1 MSYSL
6 AQRNQSSLAKSGEF
20 VRSQGAILFL
30 LTAHLPMVAIFAKQS
45 MSLPLF
51 RLQPLAV
58 LALLWLTSLN
68 GSSQRPVW
76 RVSSVLMVMLDVF
89 CVFLGVWRGSAW
101 LVTFGCSLS
110 VLAWILACQRESS
123 GRFLFAIVVL
133 LALIVRLPPS
143 LDVWLWDGFQNSVT
157 SLSSAILNTCGL
169 IHFSDPTGLHVTG
182 ALLDAGML
190 RGGIASAWVMLVA
203 ATVFSACERRSGP
216 HLVLLLMYTAFL
228 GLVLSTL
235 STTLGASLA
244 VSSSLDLSR
253 GIAGFCWRFLFLV
266 AGLAAIWSADKV
278 VLLFTGGIP
287 AMEDLVTGRKAI
299 RRYDD
304 EEEEEEQEQEEQ
316 RPRRKNPLTSL
327 FNAWVAP
334 VAVTVIQPP
343 VAPSVA
349 MSDAEIMDGNEVP
362 PVTAAPGQAIA
373 SQSGSAA
380 SAEVPEVST
389 TNSPAAVRGLIF
401 ITALTMLA
409 VQLIR
414 VFGIG
419 S

>member
-6 AQRNQSSLAKSGEF
+6 AQRNKSSLAKSGEF

-45 MSLPLF
+45 MTSPLF
-51 RLQPLAV
+51 RLQPIAV

-68 GSSQRPVW
+68 GSIQRPVW

-89 CVFLGVWRGSAW
+89 CVFLGVWRASAW

-123 GRFLFAIVVL
+123 GRFLFAIVVMM
-133 LALIVRLPPS
+133 ALIVRLPPS
-143 LDVWLWDGFQNSVT
+143 LDAWLWEGFQNSVT

-169 IHFSDPTGLHVTG
+169 IHFSDANGLHVTG
-182 ALLDAGML
+182 TLLDAGML

-203 ATVFSACERRSGP
+203 ATVFSAWERRSAP
-216 HLVLLLMYTAFL
+216 HLVLLLIYTAFL
-228 GLVLSTL
+228 GLILSTL

-253 GIAGFCWRFLFLV
+253 GIAGFCWRFLLLV

-287 AMEDLVTGRKAI
+287 VMEDLVTGRKAI
-299 RRYDD
+299 RRYEDD
-304 EEEEEEQEQEEQ
+304 EEEEEQQ
-316 RPRRKNPLTSL
+316 RPRRENLLTSL

-334 VAVTVIQPP
+334 LAVTVIEPP
-343 VAPSVA
+343 PSQSVA
-349 MSDAEIMDGNEVP
+349 MSDAAIIDGSQVP
-362 PVTAAPGQAIA
+362 PATAVPRKASA
-373 SQSGSAA
+373 SQSGTHT
-380 SAEVPEVST
+380 SAEVPDALM

-401 ITALTMLA
+401 ITALTILA

>member
-6 AQRNQSSLAKSGEF
+6 AQRNKSSLAKSGEF

-45 MSLPLF
+45 MSSPLF

-58 LALLWLTSLN
+58 LAMVWLTSLN
-68 GSSQRPVW
+68 ASRQRPVW
-76 RVSSVLMVMLDVF
+76 QVSSVLMVMLDVF

-110 VLAWILACQRESS
+110 VLAWILACQRWSS
-123 GRFLFAIVVL
+123 GRFLFAIAML
-133 LALIVRLPPS
+133 MALIVRLPPS
-143 LDVWLWDGFQNSVT
+143 IDAWLWEGFQNSVT

-169 IHFSDPTGLHVTG
+169 IHFSDANGLHVTG
-182 ALLDAGML
+182 TLLDAGML

-203 ATVFSACERRSGP
+203 ATVFSAWERRSAP
-216 HLVLLLMYTAFL
+216 HLVLLLIYTAFL
-228 GLVLSTL
+228 GLILSTL

-253 GIAGFCWRFLFLV
+253 GIAGFCWRFLVLI

-287 AMEDLVTGRKAI
+287 VMEDLVTGRKGI
-299 RRYDD
+299 RRYEDD
-304 EEEEEEQEQEEQ
+304 EEEEEQ
-316 RPRRKNPLTSL
+316 RPRRENPLTSL

-334 VAVTVIQPP
+334 VVVTVIQPP
-343 VAPSVA
+343 VVPSVA
-349 MSDAEIMDGNEVP
+349 MFDAETMAGSQTP
-362 PVTAAPGQAIA
+362 PVTTVPLQAVTSPGG
-373 SQSGSAA
+373 SDVSAA
-380 SAEVPEVST
+380 VSEARM

-401 ITALTMLA
+401 ITALTILA

>member
-6 AQRNQSSLAKSGEF
+6 AQRNKSSLAKSGEF

-30 LTAHLPMVAIFAKQS
+30 LMAHLPMVAIFAKQS
-45 MSLPLF
+45 ISSPLF
-51 RLQPLAV
+51 RLQPIAV
-58 LALLWLTSLN
+58 LAMLWLTSLN
-68 GSSQRPVW
+68 GSRQRPVW

-110 VLAWILACQRESS
+110 VLAWIVACQRDLS
-123 GRFLFAIVVL
+123 GRLLFAIMVL
-133 LALIVRLPPS
+133 MALIVRLPPS
-143 LDVWLWDGFQNSVT
+143 LDVWLWEGFQNSVT
-157 SLSSAILNTCGL
+157 SLSSDILNTCGL
-169 IHFSDPTGLHVTG
+169 IHFSDPQGLHVTG
-182 ALLDAGML
+182 TLLDAGML
-190 RGGIASAWVMLVA
+190 RGGVASVWVMLVA
-203 ATVFSACERRSGP
+203 ATIFSAWERRSGP
-216 HLVLLLMYTAFL
+216 HLVLLLTYTAFL
-228 GLVLSTL
+228 GLILSTL

-253 GIAGFCWRFLFLV
+253 GIAGFCWRFLVLV

-287 AMEDLVTGRKAI
+287 VMEDLVTGRKGI
-299 RRYDD
+299 RRYEDD
-304 EEEEEEQEQEEQ
+304 EEEEEQ
-316 RPRRKNPLTSL
+316 RPRRENPLTSL

-334 VAVTVIQPP
+334 LAVPVIQPSGSP
-343 VAPSVA
+343 AVA
-349 MSDAEIMDGNEVP
+349 MSGAEIMDGSQVP
-362 PVTAAPGQAIA
+362 PVTASPSQAIA
-373 SQSGSAA
+373 SQRVADGSV
-380 SAEVPEVST
+380 EVPEALM

-401 ITALTMLA
+401 ITALTILV

>member
-6 AQRNQSSLAKSGEF
+6 AQRNKSSLAKSGEF

-45 MSLPLF
+45 MSSPLF

-68 GSSQRPVW
+68 CSSRRPVW

-110 VLAWILACQRESS
+110 VLAWILACQRELS
-123 GRFLFAIVVL
+123 GRLLFAIVVL
-133 LALIVRLPPS
+133 MALIVRLPTS
-143 LDVWLWDGFQNSVT
+143 LDVWLWNGFQNSVT
-157 SLSSAILNTCGL
+157 SLSSDILNTCGL
-169 IHFSDPTGLHVTG
+169 IHFSDPKGLHVTG
-182 ALLDAGML
+182 TLLDAGML

-203 ATVFSACERRSGP
+203 ATVFSAWERRSGP
-216 HLVLLLMYTAFL
+216 HLVLLLIYTAFI

-235 STTLGASLA
+235 STTLGATLA

-253 GIAGFCWRFLFLV
+253 GIAGFCWRFLVLV

-287 AMEDLVTGRKAI
+287 EMEDLVTGRKAI
-299 RRYDD
+299 RRYEED
-304 EEEEEEQEQEEQ
+304 EEEEH
-316 RPRRKNPLTSL
+316 RPRRENPLTSL

-343 VAPSVA
+343 VVPSVA

-380 SAEVPEVST
+380 SAEVPEALM

-401 ITALTMLA
+401 ITALTILA

>member
-6 AQRNQSSLAKSGEF
+6 AQRNKSSLAKYGEF

-45 MSLPLF
+45 MTSPLF
-51 RLQPLAV
+51 RLQPIAV

-89 CVFLGVWRGSAW
+89 CVFLGVWRASAW

-123 GRFLFAIVVL
+123 GRFLFAIVVMM
-133 LALIVRLPPS
+133 ALIVRLPPS
-143 LDVWLWDGFQNSVT
+143 VDAWLWEGFQNSVT
-157 SLSSAILNTCGL
+157 SLSSVILNTCGL
-169 IHFSDPTGLHVTG
+169 IHFSDANGLHVTG
-182 ALLDAGML
+182 TLLDAGML
-190 RGGIASAWVMLVA
+190 RGGVASAWVMLVA
-203 ATVFSACERRSGP
+203 ATVFSAWERRSAP
-216 HLVLLLMYTAFL
+216 HLVLLLIYTAFL
-228 GLVLSTL
+228 GLILSTL

-253 GIAGFCWRFLFLV
+253 GIAGFCWRFLVLV
-266 AGLAAIWSADKV
+266 AGLASIWSADKV

-287 AMEDLVTGRKAI
+287 VMEDLVTGRKAI
-299 RRYDD
+299 RHYEDD
-304 EEEEEEQEQEEQ
+304 EEEEEQ
-316 RPRRKNPLTSL
+316 RPRRENLLTSL

-334 VAVTVIQPP
+334 LALTVIEPP
-343 VAPSVA
+343 PSQSVA
-349 MSDAEIMDGNEVP
+349 LSDAAIMDGSQVP
-362 PVTAAPGQAIA
+362 PITAAPRQAFA
-373 SQSGSAA
+373 SQSGSGT
-380 SAEVPEVST
+380 SAEVHEALM
-389 TNSPAAVRGLIF
+389 TNSQAAVRGLIF
-401 ITALTMLA
+401 ITALTILA